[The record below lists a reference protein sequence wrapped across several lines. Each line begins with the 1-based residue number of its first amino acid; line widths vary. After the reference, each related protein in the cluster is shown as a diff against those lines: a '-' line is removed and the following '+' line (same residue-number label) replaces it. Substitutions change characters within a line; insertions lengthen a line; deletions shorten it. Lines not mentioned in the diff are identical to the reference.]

1 MGLPVTIV
9 TCSEKGGRDYQ
20 LDKAFSLSI
29 SEINL
34 LVVLDGVGDQKHNF
48 IEEFETNIK
57 LNFEVAFADSPDNI
71 DVQLRELIEKS
82 AKDCDSEG
90 TVCAV
95 FSLVTH
101 DSLVIAHCGDCRA
114 YLPDRQFST
123 KDHSLAID
131 LHTDTFNNH
140 QHIAKHPLRNL
151 ITKTI
156 SKTTQLFDVLELPA
170 LSNSERLILCSD
182 GWWRNIESDNIHG
195 LTEERINGTVTSALE
210 DPIVDNDNVTVMLFI
225 HD

>member
-1 MGLPVTIV
+1 MELSVSLI

-20 LDKAFSLSI
+20 HDKAFSLSI

-34 LVVLDGVGDQKHNF
+34 LVVLDGLGDIKHNF
-48 IEEFETNIK
+48 IEEFEKKIK
-57 LNFEVAFADSPDNI
+57 LNFEGAFSDSPDNI
-71 DVQLRELIEKS
+71 DEQLIKLIEKS
-82 AKDCDSEG
+82 AEDCDSEG
-90 TVCAV
+90 KVCAV
-95 FSLVTH
+95 FTLVTH
-101 DSLVIAHCGDCRA
+101 DSLVIAHSGDCRA

-131 LHTDTFNNH
+131 SDTDTFNNH
-140 QHIAKHPLRNL
+140 QYIAQHPLGNI

-156 SKTTQLFDVLELPA
+156 SKTAQLFDVLKLPP

-182 GWWRNIESDNIHG
+182 GWWRNIESDSIHG
-195 LTEERINGTVTSALE
+195 ITEEGISGTVTSALE

>member
-1 MGLPVTIV
+1 MGLPVSLV

-20 LDKAFSLSI
+20 LDKVFSLSI

-34 LVVLDGVGDQKHNF
+34 LVVLDGVGDLKHDF
-48 IEEFETNIK
+48 IEEFEENIK

-71 DVQLRELIEKS
+71 DEQLRKLIEKS
-82 AKDCDSEG
+82 AEDCDSEG
-90 TVCAV
+90 KVCAV

-101 DSLVIAHCGDCRA
+101 DSLVIAYCGDCRA

-131 LHTDTFNNH
+131 SHTDTFNNH
-140 QHIAKHPLRNL
+140 KYIAQHPLRNR

-156 SKTTQLFDVLELPA
+156 SKTKQLFDVLKLPA
-170 LSNSERLILCSD
+170 LDNAERLILCSD
-182 GWWRNIESDNIHG
+182 GWWRNIASDDIHR
-195 LTEERINGTVTSALE
+195 LTKEGITGTVTNALE
-210 DPIVDNDNVTVMLFI
+210 DPIVDNDNVTVLLFI
-225 HD
+225 ND